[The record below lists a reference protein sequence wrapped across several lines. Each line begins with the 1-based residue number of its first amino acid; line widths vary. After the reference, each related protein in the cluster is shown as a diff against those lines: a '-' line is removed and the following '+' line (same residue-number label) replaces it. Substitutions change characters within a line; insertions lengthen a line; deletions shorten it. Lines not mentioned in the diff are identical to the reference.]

1 MEMSA
6 RFADEEEIENLE
18 EIGYRT
24 IPSETGKI
32 VLPGKGVSIADTLK
46 LKLARILWSKRIIV
60 EGLTYEG

>member
-18 EIGYRT
+18 EIGYRS

-46 LKLARILWSKRIIV
+46 LKLARILGVKGS
-60 EGLTYEG
+60 

>member
-18 EIGYRT
+18 EIGYRS
-24 IPSETGKI
+24 ILSETGKI
-32 VLPGKGVSIADTLK
+32 VLPGKGVSISDTLK

>member
-1 MEMSA
+1 MSA

-18 EIGYRT
+18 EIGYRS

-32 VLPGKGVSIADTLK
+32 VLPGKGVSISDTLK